1 MILLQCLK
9 TLILVILVAAPGFGQ
24 AETKSPDE
32 IALATLD
39 RFMTAFNDQNIE
51 AWAATLNYPHVRFA
65 SSQVTTYDSP
75 EAFQNRTVF
84 PALAATGWHHSLWT
98 KRTITLSSDNK
109 VHIET
114 EFERRNVADQSIG
127 RYRSLYIVTE
137 QDGHW
142 GIQARSSLAP

>member
-1 MILLQCLK
+1 MGVLQRVITLL
-9 TLILVILVAAPGFGQ
+9 LVVLVTAPGFAT
-24 AETKSPDE
+24 AETKTPDE

-39 RFMTAFNDQNIE
+39 RFMAAFNDQDIE

-65 SSQVTTYDSP
+65 SRQVMIYDSA
-75 EAFQNRTVF
+75 EAFQDRSIF

-98 KRTITLSSDNK
+98 KRTITLSSDSK
-109 VHIET
+109 VHIDT
-114 EFERRNVADQSIG
+114 EFERRNADDQSIG
-127 RYRSLYIVTE
+127 RYRSLYIVTA